1 MTVVI
6 LLKQIKNVSMVFEML
21 LLFIGSWVYTLDKN
35 LCISAFALL

>member
-35 LCISAFALL
+35 LWISAFALL